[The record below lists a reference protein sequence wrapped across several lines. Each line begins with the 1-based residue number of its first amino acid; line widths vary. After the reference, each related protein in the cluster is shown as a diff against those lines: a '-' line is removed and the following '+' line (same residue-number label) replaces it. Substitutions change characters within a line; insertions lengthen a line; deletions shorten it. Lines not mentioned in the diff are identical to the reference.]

1 MGNQLLDIPGIKRRD
16 VRLDR
21 HLDFRGIVISLG
33 DGNQAGRHEA
43 GDNKRENHK
52 SVENLVFL

>member
-43 GDNKRENHK
+43 GDNK
-52 SVENLVFL
+52 